1 MAKAGKAQ
9 ELDARQIVVFVAA
22 LSAATLAAS
31 IAMII
36 AFVMFGIFG
45 EGFVESTGAV
55 FAITAIAFAGTFLGT
70 SIGYGLSAA
79 SLRKAHGPIVLGSP
93 QRMTADHV

>member
-31 IAMII
+31 IATII
-36 AFVMFGIFG
+36 GFVMFGIFG
-45 EGFVESTGAV
+45 EGFVESIGPV
-55 FAITAIAFAGTFLGT
+55 FAIAALAFAGTFLGT
-70 SIGYGLSAA
+70 SIGFGLSAA
-79 SLRKAHGPIVLGSP
+79 SLRKAHGPIVLGP
-93 QRMTADHV
+93 AQQMTTDHH